1 MLAGWQVTSAGGRPE
16 ECGVGAPVGWLDVDG
31 GCLEVAAG
39 CLEVAAGCL
48 EVAGRCLEVVWRL
61 LDVVWRLLDVV
72 WRLLDVVCRLLDVVC
87 RLLDVVCRLL
97 DVVWL
102 AWGVQCSTPI
112 VLRGGRTG
120 VQYIPWSPL
129 AFLTGVRR
137 GIGSVR
143 LLPFLFPLQMSGPC
157 PIKICVELLWGPGLV
172 WALLPLPRLNGLVP
186 RL

>member
-39 CLEVAAGCL
+39 CLEVATGCL
-48 EVAGRCLEVVWRL
+48 EVAGRCLEVAAGCLEVVWRL

-112 VLRGGRTG
+112 VLRGG
-120 VQYIPWSPL
+120 QD
-129 AFLTGVRR
+129 
-137 GIGSVR
+137 
-143 LLPFLFPLQMSGPC
+143 
-157 PIKICVELLWGPGLV
+157 WGPVHPVVSVDASDGRQRGHRQRQASAFFVPSPNV
-172 WALLPLPRLNGLVP
+172 WPMSHKNMC
-186 RL
+186 

>member
-1 MLAGWQVTSAGGRPE
+1 MLAGWQVNSAGGRPE

-48 EVAGRCLEVVWRL
+48 EVAGRSLEVAAGCLEVAGGCLEVAGRCL
-61 LDVVWRLLDVV
+61 EVAGRCLEVAGRCLQVA
-72 WRLLDVVCRLLDVVC
+72 RLLDVVC

-129 AFLTGVRR
+129 ALLTASEGASAAS
-137 GIGSVR
+137 G
-143 LLPFLFPLQMSGPC
+143 FCLFCSLSKC
-157 PIKICVELLWGPGLV
+157 L
-172 WALLPLPRLNGLVP
+172 AHVP
-186 RL
+186 